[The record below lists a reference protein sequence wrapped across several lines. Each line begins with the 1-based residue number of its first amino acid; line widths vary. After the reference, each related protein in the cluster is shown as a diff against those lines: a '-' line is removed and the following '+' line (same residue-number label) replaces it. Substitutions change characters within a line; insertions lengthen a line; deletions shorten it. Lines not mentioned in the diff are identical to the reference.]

1 MYTDKETTMAQSAT
15 TPAVSEGAYKPFRW
29 FILATLIVVV
39 AVQAIALITP
49 APLIGEI
56 IKSTGLGPGEVTW
69 MTMGTWNLFV
79 PIAAILGGPLVD
91 KFGFKWMYIFGMVMI
106 ALGWLLMPAIG
117 NSFMGMTVCRA
128 IQAIGGG
135 PIMGAGVY
143 VSATCFPRKER
154 AMVNGFLG
162 FAMGLGIMIGLIV
175 GPASMAAAGDW
186 AVGLRNLWPLALV
199 GIIMTVIVMVGPK
212 VAPERAGLEN
222 VDEAA
227 TASNLV
233 LYKRAML
240 MPLTWIA
247 TLCVVAAS
255 WFNQAFN
262 DMTPG
267 YLALDKPVGLG
278 LGAAGAGS
286 IGSLAQIG
294 NMVGCL
300 AVGIIVERVFKGRAR
315 PALMLA
321 FAAMAVGAG
330 LLLVPGVNTNQVVLT
345 VVMMITVFFLGWI
358 NATALG
364 WIAKNYPAEITGK
377 LGGMAQGIGIFGG
390 LAGVAAGSAALHATG
405 FYTVS
410 TLIMVGIAVLGVAIA
425 FFMQTHKHQSLEAEV
440 QAGQKVA

>member
-1 MYTDKETTMAQSAT
+1 MAHSAS

-39 AVQAIALITP
+39 AVQAIALIAP

-56 IKSTGLGPGEVTW
+56 IKTTGLAPGSVTW

-79 PIAAILGGPLVD
+79 AFAAILGGPLVD

-117 NSFMGMTVCRA
+117 HSFMGMTVARA

-143 VSATCFPRKER
+143 ISATCFPKKER

-162 FAMGLGIMIGLIV
+162 FAMGLGIMFGLIL
-175 GPASMAAAGDW
+175 GPSSMAAAGGDW
-186 AVGLRNLWPLALV
+186 AVGLSNLWPLAAV
-199 GIIMTVIVMVGPK
+199 GIAMTIGCMVGPK
-212 VAPERAGLEN
+212 VAPASAAFEN
-222 VDEAA
+222 VDEGAA
-227 TASNLV
+227 ASNLA
-233 LYKRAML
+233 LYKKALL

-247 TLCVVAAS
+247 TACVVIAS

-267 YLALDKPVGLG
+267 YLALDPPVGLG
-278 LGAAGAGS
+278 LGAAGAGTVA
-286 IGSLAQIG
+286 SLAQIG

-300 AVGIIVERVFKGRAR
+300 AVGILVERLFKGKAR
-315 PALMLA
+315 PALMIA
-321 FAAMAVGAG
+321 FAAMAIGAG
-330 LLLVPGVNTNQVVLT
+330 LLLVPGVNTNQVILT
-345 VVMMITVFFLGWI
+345 VVMMVTVFFLGWI

-364 WIAKNYPAEITGK
+364 WVAKNCPAEITGK

-390 LAGVAAGSAALHATG
+390 LAGVAAGSAALAATER
-405 FYTVS
+405 YTVS
-410 TLIMVGIAVLGVAIA
+410 TLIMVGVAIVGVGVAA
-425 FFMQTHKHQSLEAEV
+425 LMQTHKHQSLETPVSSENLASPSR
-440 QAGQKVA
+440 

>member
-1 MYTDKETTMAQSAT
+1 MAHSAT
-15 TPAVSEGAYKPFRW
+15 TPAVSEGTYKPFRW

-56 IKSTGLGPGEVTW
+56 IKSTSLSPGEVTW

-79 PIAAILGGPLVD
+79 ALAAILGGPLVD
-91 KFGFKWMYIFGMVMI
+91 KFGFKWMYIFGMTMI
-106 ALGWLLMPAIG
+106 AIGWFLMPAIG
-117 NSFMGMTVCRA
+117 SSFMGMTVCRA

-162 FAMGLGIMIGLIV
+162 FAMGLGIMAGLTL
-175 GPASMAAAGDW
+175 GPASMAAAGNW

-212 VAPERAGLEN
+212 VAPEGADHEN
-222 VDEAA
+222 LDETAA
-227 TASNLV
+227 ASNMA
-233 LYKRAML
+233 LYKRAL
-240 MPLTWIA
+240 AQPLTWVA
-247 TLCVVAAS
+247 TLCVVVAS

-300 AVGIIVERVFKGRAR
+300 LVGVLVERLFKGKAR
-315 PALMLA
+315 PALMIA

-330 LLLVPGVNTNQVVLT
+330 LLLVPGVNTSQLLLT
-345 VVMMITVFFLGWI
+345 IVMMITVFFLGWI

-364 WIAKNYPAEITGK
+364 WVAKNYPASITGK

-410 TLIMVGIAVLGVAIA
+410 TLIMVGVALVGIVVS
-425 FFMQTHKHQSLEAEV
+425 FMMQTHKHQNIES
-440 QAGQKVA
+440 QASQTLASSGL

>member
-1 MYTDKETTMAQSAT
+1 MAHSAT
-15 TPAVSEGAYKPFRW
+15 PAASEGYKPFRW

-39 AVQAIALITP
+39 AVQAVALITP

-56 IKSTGLGPGEVTW
+56 IKTTGLTPGEVTW

-79 PIAAILGGPLVD
+79 AFAAILGGPLID

-106 ALGWLLMPAIG
+106 GIGWLLMPAIG
-117 NSFMGMTVCRA
+117 SSFMGMTVARA

-154 AMVNGFLG
+154 AMVNGVLG
-162 FAMGLGIMIGLIV
+162 AAMGLGIMVGLNL
-175 GPASMAAAGDW
+175 GPMSMAAAGGDW

-199 GIIMTVIVMVGPK
+199 GIIMTVVCMVGPK
-212 VAPERAGLEN
+212 VAPAGAGMEN
-222 VDEAA
+222 MDEAA
-227 TASNLV
+227 LASNTAR
-233 LYKRAML
+233 YKKAL
-240 MPLTWIA
+240 LLPLTWIA
-247 TLCVVAAS
+247 TACVVIAS

-267 YLALDKPVGLG
+267 YLALDPPVGLG

-286 IGSLAQIG
+286 IASLAQIG
-294 NMVGCL
+294 NIVGCL
-300 AVGIIVERVFKGRAR
+300 VVGIIVERVFKGKAR
-315 PALMLA
+315 PALMVA

-330 LLLVPGVNTNQVVLT
+330 LLLVPGVNTSQTMLT
-345 VVMMITVFFLGWI
+345 VAMMITVFFLGWI

-364 WIAKNYPAEITGK
+364 WVAKNYPAEITGK

-405 FYTVS
+405 YYVVS
-410 TLIMVGIAVLGVAIA
+410 TLIMVAVAIVGIGVA
-425 FFMQTHKHQSLEAEV
+425 FFMQTHKHQGVDADSKAD
-440 QAGQKVA
+440 QAVA

>member
-1 MYTDKETTMAQSAT
+1 MAHSAT
-15 TPAVSEGAYKPFRW
+15 TPAVNEGAYKPFRW
-29 FILATLIVVV
+29 FILATLVVVV

-56 IKSTGLGPGEVTW
+56 IKTTGLGPGEVTW

-79 PIAAILGGPLVD
+79 AIAAILGGPLID

-106 ALGWLLMPAIG
+106 GLGWLLMPAIG
-117 NSFMGMTVCRA
+117 NTFSGMTIARA

-162 FAMGLGIMIGLIV
+162 AAMGLGIMLGLNL

-186 AVGLRNLWPLALV
+186 AVGLRNLWPLAAL
-199 GIIMTVIVMVGPK
+199 GIVMTVIVMVGPK
-212 VAPERAGLEN
+212 VAPEGAALEN
-222 VDEAA
+222 IDEAA
-227 TASNLV
+227 AASNLA
-233 LYKRAML
+233 LYKKAIL
-240 MPLTWIA
+240 LPLTWIA
-247 TLCVVAAS
+247 TACVVIAS

-267 YLALDKPVGLG
+267 YLALDPPVGLG

-286 IGSLAQIG
+286 IASLAQIG
-294 NMVGCL
+294 NIVGCL
-300 AVGIIVERVFKGRAR
+300 AVGIIVERVFKGKAR
-315 PALMLA
+315 PALMVA
-321 FAAMAVGAG
+321 FAAMAVGAA
-330 LLLVPGVNTNQVVLT
+330 LLLVPGVNTSQVILT
-345 VVMMITVFFLGWI
+345 TVMLITVFFLGWI
-358 NATALG
+358 NASALG

-405 FYTVS
+405 FYVVS
-410 TLIMVGIAVLGVAIA
+410 TWIMVGVAVVGVIVA
-425 FFMQTHKHQSLEAEV
+425 FFMQTHKHRSLEHPAPETV
-440 QAGQKVA
+440 ASAGQ

>member
-1 MYTDKETTMAQSAT
+1 MAHSAT

-79 PIAAILGGPLVD
+79 AIAAILGGPLID
-91 KFGFKWMYIFGMVMI
+91 KFGFKWMYIFGMAMI
-106 ALGWLLMPAIG
+106 AIGWLLMPAIG
-117 NSFMGMTVCRA
+117 GTNMGMTICRA
-128 IQAIGGG
+128 VQAIGGG

-162 FAMGLGIMIGLIV
+162 FAMGLGIMVGLIL
-175 GPASMAAAGDW
+175 GPASMAAAGGDW
-186 AVGLRNLWPLALV
+186 AVGLRNLWPLAAL
-199 GIIMTVIVMVGPK
+199 GIAMTVVVMFGPK
-212 VAPERAGLEN
+212 VAPEGANLEN

-227 TASNLV
+227 AASNLA
-233 LYKRAML
+233 LYKKAL
-240 MPLTWIA
+240 AMPLTWIA
-247 TLCVVAAS
+247 TLCVVIAS

-267 YLALDKPVGLG
+267 YLALEQPVGLG
-278 LGAAGAGS
+278 LGAAGAGT

-300 AVGIIVERVFKGRAR
+300 AVGILVERLFHGKAR
-315 PALMLA
+315 PALMVA

-330 LLLVPGVNTNQVVLT
+330 LLLVPGINTNQVILT

-364 WIAKNYPAEITGK
+364 WVAKNYPAEITGK

-405 FYTVS
+405 YYVVS
-410 TLIMVGIAVLGVAIA
+410 TLIMVGVALVGIVVS
-425 FFMQTHKHQSLEAEV
+425 FFMQTHKHQNLEADV
-440 QAGQKVA
+440 KADQAVA

>member
-1 MYTDKETTMAQSAT
+1 MAHSAT
-15 TPAVSEGAYKPFRW
+15 SPAVSEGAYKPFRW

-56 IKSTGLGPGEVTW
+56 IKTTGLSAGEVTW

-79 PIAAILGGPLVD
+79 AFAAILGGPLVD

-106 ALGWLLMPAIG
+106 GLGWILMPAIG
-117 NSFMGMTVCRA
+117 GTFTGMTIARA
-128 IQAIGGG
+128 VQAIGGG

-143 VSATCFPRKER
+143 VSATCFPKKER
-154 AMVNGFLG
+154 AMVNGVLG
-162 FAMGLGIMIGLIV
+162 AAMGLGIMIGLNL

-199 GIIMTVIVMVGPK
+199 GIVMTVVCMVGPK
-212 VAPERAGLEN
+212 VAPEGAGLEN

-227 TASNLV
+227 AASNLA
-233 LYKRAML
+233 LYKRAIL
-240 MPLTWIA
+240 LPLTWIA
-247 TLCVVAAS
+247 TACVVIAS
-255 WFNQAFN
+255 WFNQAYN

-267 YLALDKPVGLG
+267 YLALDPPVGLG

-286 IGSLAQIG
+286 IASLAQIG
-294 NMVGCL
+294 NIVGCL
-300 AVGIIVERVFKGRAR
+300 VVGIIVERVFKGKAR
-315 PALMLA
+315 PALMIA
-321 FAAMAVGAG
+321 FGAMAVGAA
-330 LLLVPGVNTNQVVLT
+330 LILVPGVKTSQVILT
-345 VVMMITVFFLGWI
+345 TVMLVTVFFLGWI
-358 NATALG
+358 NASALG

-405 FYTVS
+405 FYVVS
-410 TLIMVGIAVLGVAIA
+410 TMIMVGVALVGVVVA
-425 FFMQTHKHQSLEAEV
+425 FFMQTHKHQKLESTAPESLASSDR
-440 QAGQKVA
+440 

>member
-1 MYTDKETTMAQSAT
+1 MAHSAT

-39 AVQAIALITP
+39 AVQAVALITP

-56 IKSTGLGPGEVTW
+56 VKSTGLHPGDVTW

-79 PIAAILGGPLVD
+79 AIAAILGGPLID

-106 ALGWLLMPAIG
+106 GIGWLLMPAIG
-117 NSFMGMTVCRA
+117 SSFMGMTVARA

-154 AMVNGFLG
+154 AMVNGVLG
-162 FAMGLGIMIGLIV
+162 AAMGLGIMVGLNL

-186 AVGLRNLWPLALV
+186 AVGLRNLWPLAMV
-199 GIIMTVIVMVGPK
+199 GIIMTVVCMVGPK
-212 VAPERAGLEN
+212 VSPEGANLAN

-227 TASNLV
+227 AASNLA
-233 LYKRAML
+233 LYKKAIL
-240 MPLTWIA
+240 LPLTWIA
-247 TLCVVAAS
+247 TACVVIAS
-255 WFNQAFN
+255 WFNQAYN

-267 YLALDKPVGLG
+267 YLALDPPVGLG

-286 IGSLAQIG
+286 IASLAQIG
-294 NMVGCL
+294 NIVGCL
-300 AVGIIVERVFKGRAR
+300 VVGILVERLFKGKAR
-315 PALMLA
+315 PALMVA

-330 LLLVPGVNTNQVVLT
+330 LILVPGVKTNQVVLT
-345 VVMMITVFFLGWI
+345 TVMMITVFFLGWI

-364 WIAKNYPAEITGK
+364 WVAKNYPAEVTGK

-390 LAGVAAGSAALHATG
+390 LAGVAAGSAALRATG
-405 FYTVS
+405 FYVVS
-410 TLIMVGIAVLGVAIA
+410 TLIMVGVAIVGVGVA
-425 FFMQTHKHQSLEAEV
+425 FFMQTHKHQKLESPAPESLA
-440 QAGQKVA
+440 ASDR

>member
-1 MYTDKETTMAQSAT
+1 MADSAT

-56 IKSTGLGPGEVTW
+56 IKTTGLGPGEVTW

-79 PIAAILGGPLVD
+79 AIAAILGGPLVD
-91 KFGFKWMYIFGMVMI
+91 RFGFKWMYIFGMVMI
-106 ALGWLLMPAIG
+106 AIGWLLMPAIG
-117 NSFMGMTVCRA
+117 NSFNGMTIARA

-143 VSATCFPRKER
+143 VSATCFPKKER

-162 FAMGLGIMIGLIV
+162 FAMGLGIMVGLML
-175 GPASMAAAGDW
+175 GPWSAASVGDW
-186 AVGLRNLWPLALV
+186 AVGLSNLWPLAAV
-199 GIIMTVIVMVGPK
+199 GIIMTVVCMVGPK
-212 VAPERAGLEN
+212 VAPEGANLEN
-222 VDEAA
+222 VDETAA
-227 TASNLV
+227 ASNLA
-233 LYKRAML
+233 LYKKAL
-240 MPLTWIA
+240 GMPLTWIA
-247 TLCVVAAS
+247 TACVVIAS

-267 YLALDKPVGLG
+267 YLALDRPVGLG
-278 LGAAGAGS
+278 LGSVGAGS

-300 AVGIIVERVFKGRAR
+300 AVGIIVERLFNGKAR
-315 PALMLA
+315 PALMVA

-330 LLLVPGVNTNQVVLT
+330 LLLVPGVNTNEVILT

-364 WIAKNYPAEITGK
+364 WVAKNYPAEITGK

-410 TLIMVGIAVLGVAIA
+410 TLIMVGVALVGVGVAH
-425 FFMQTHKHQSLEAEV
+425 FMQTHKHQNLEADTKAD
-440 QAGQKVA
+440 QTVA

>member
-1 MYTDKETTMAQSAT
+1 M
-15 TPAVSEGAYKPFRW
+15 SEGAYKPFRW

-56 IKSTGLGPGEVTW
+56 IKTTGLSAGEVTW

-79 PIAAILGGPLVD
+79 AFAAILGGPLVD

-106 ALGWLLMPAIG
+106 GLGWILMPAIG
-117 NSFMGMTVCRA
+117 GTFTGMTIARA
-128 IQAIGGG
+128 VQAIGGG

-143 VSATCFPRKER
+143 VSATCFPKKER
-154 AMVNGFLG
+154 AMVNGVLG
-162 FAMGLGIMIGLIV
+162 AAMGLGIMIGLNL

-199 GIIMTVIVMVGPK
+199 GIVMTVVCMVGPK
-212 VAPERAGLEN
+212 VAPEGAGLEN

-227 TASNLV
+227 AASNLA
-233 LYKRAML
+233 LYKRAIL
-240 MPLTWIA
+240 LPLTWIA
-247 TLCVVAAS
+247 TACVVIAS
-255 WFNQAFN
+255 WFNQAYN

-267 YLALDKPVGLG
+267 YLALDPPVGLG

-286 IGSLAQIG
+286 IASLAQIG
-294 NMVGCL
+294 NIVGCL
-300 AVGIIVERVFKGRAR
+300 VVGIIVERVFKGKAR
-315 PALMLA
+315 PALMIA
-321 FAAMAVGAG
+321 FGAMAVGAA
-330 LLLVPGVNTNQVVLT
+330 LILVPGVKTSQVILT
-345 VVMMITVFFLGWI
+345 TVMLVTVFFLGWI
-358 NATALG
+358 NASALG

-405 FYTVS
+405 FYVVS
-410 TLIMVGIAVLGVAIA
+410 TMIMVGVALVGVVVA
-425 FFMQTHKHQSLEAEV
+425 FFMQTHKHQKLESTAPESLASSDR
-440 QAGQKVA
+440 

>member
-1 MYTDKETTMAQSAT
+1 MAHSAT
-15 TPAVSEGAYKPFRW
+15 PAASEGYKPFRW

-39 AVQAIALITP
+39 AVQAVALITP

-56 IKSTGLGPGEVTW
+56 IKTTGLTPGEVTW

-79 PIAAILGGPLVD
+79 AFAAILGGPLID

-106 ALGWLLMPAIG
+106 GIGWLLMPAIG
-117 NSFMGMTVCRA
+117 SSFMGMTVARA

-154 AMVNGFLG
+154 AMVNGVLG
-162 FAMGLGIMIGLIV
+162 AAMGLGIMVGLNL
-175 GPASMAAAGDW
+175 GPMSMAAAGGDW

-199 GIIMTVIVMVGPK
+199 GIIMTVVCMVGPK
-212 VAPERAGLEN
+212 VAPAGAGMEN
-222 VDEAA
+222 MDEAA
-227 TASNLV
+227 LASNTAR
-233 LYKRAML
+233 YKKAL
-240 MPLTWIA
+240 LLPLTWIA
-247 TLCVVAAS
+247 TACVVIAS

-267 YLALDKPVGLG
+267 YLALDPPVGLG

-286 IGSLAQIG
+286 IASLAQIG
-294 NMVGCL
+294 NIVGCL
-300 AVGIIVERVFKGRAR
+300 VVGVIVERVFKGKAR
-315 PALMLA
+315 PALMVA

-330 LLLVPGVNTNQVVLT
+330 LLLVPGVNTSQTMLT
-345 VVMMITVFFLGWI
+345 VAMMITVFFLGWI

-364 WIAKNYPAEITGK
+364 WVAKNYPAEITGK

-405 FYTVS
+405 YYVVS
-410 TLIMVGIAVLGVAIA
+410 TLIMVAVAIVGIGVA
-425 FFMQTHKHQSLEAEV
+425 FFMQTHKHQGVDADSKAD
-440 QAGQKVA
+440 QAVA

>member
-1 MYTDKETTMAQSAT
+1 MAHSAT
-15 TPAVSEGAYKPFRW
+15 TPAVSEGTYKPFRW

-39 AVQAIALITP
+39 AVQAVALITP

-56 IKSTGLGPGEVTW
+56 IKTTNLSPGEVTW

-79 PIAAILGGPLVD
+79 AIAAILGGPLID

-106 ALGWLLMPAIG
+106 GIGWLLMPAIG
-117 NSFMGMTVCRA
+117 DSFMGMTVARA

-162 FAMGLGIMIGLIV
+162 AAMGLGIMAGLNL

-186 AVGLRNLWPLALV
+186 AVGLRNLWPLAVL
-199 GIIMTVIVMVGPK
+199 GIVMTVVVMVGPK
-212 VAPERAGLEN
+212 VAPEGANLEN

-227 TASNLV
+227 AASNLA
-233 LYKRAML
+233 LYKKAL
-240 MPLTWIA
+240 LLPLTWIA
-247 TLCVVAAS
+247 TACVVIAS
-255 WFNQAFN
+255 WFNQAYN

-267 YLALDKPVGLG
+267 YLALDPPVGLG

-286 IGSLAQIG
+286 IASLAQIG
-294 NMVGCL
+294 NIVGCL
-300 AVGIIVERVFKGRAR
+300 AVGILVERLFHGKAR
-315 PALMLA
+315 PALMVA

-330 LLLVPGVNTNQVVLT
+330 LILVPGVKTNEVILT
-345 VVMMITVFFLGWI
+345 TVMMITVFFLGWI

-364 WIAKNYPAEITGK
+364 WVAKNYPAEITGK

-405 FYTVS
+405 FYVVS
-410 TLIMVGIAVLGVAIA
+410 TLIMVGVAIVGVVVA
-425 FFMQTHKHQSLEAEV
+425 FFMQTHKHQGLEAEAKAD
-440 QAGQKVA
+440 QTVA

>member
-1 MYTDKETTMAQSAT
+1 MAHSAT
-15 TPAVSEGAYKPFRW
+15 TPAVSEEAYKPFRW

-39 AVQAIALITP
+39 AVQAIALIAP

-56 IKSTGLGPGEVTW
+56 IKTTGLGPGEVTW

-79 PIAAILGGPLVD
+79 PFAAILGGPLID

-106 ALGWLLMPAIG
+106 AIGWLLMPVIG
-117 NSFMGMTVCRA
+117 GSFMGLTICRA

-143 VSATCFPRKER
+143 VSATCFPKKER

-162 FAMGLGIMIGLIV
+162 FAMGLGIMIGLIL

-212 VAPERAGLEN
+212 VAPTSAAFEN
-222 VDEAA
+222 IDENAA
-227 TASNLV
+227 ASNLA
-233 LYKRAML
+233 LYKKSLL

-267 YLALDKPVGLG
+267 YLALDQPVGLG
-278 LGAAGAGS
+278 LGAAGAGNVA
-286 IGSLAQIG
+286 SLAQIG

-330 LLLVPGVNTNQVVLT
+330 LLLVPGVNSNQVILT
-345 VVMMITVFFLGWI
+345 VVMMVTVFFLGWV

-377 LGGMAQGIGIFGG
+377 LGGMAQGVGIFGG

-405 FYTVS
+405 YYVVS
-410 TLIMVGIAVLGVAIA
+410 TLIMVGVSLLGVVIA
-425 FFMQTHKHQSLEAEV
+425 FFMQTHKHQNLETEAKAD
-440 QAGQKVA
+440 QTVA

>member
-1 MYTDKETTMAQSAT
+1 MANSAS
-15 TPAVSEGAYKPFRW
+15 TPAVSEGTYKSFRW

-39 AVQAIALITP
+39 AVQAVALITP

-56 IKSTGLGPGEVTW
+56 IKTTGLGPGEVTW
-69 MTMGTWNLFV
+69 ITMGTWNLFV
-79 PIAAILGGPLVD
+79 PFAAILGGPLID

-106 ALGWLLMPAIG
+106 GIGWLLMPAIG
-117 NSFMGMTVCRA
+117 NSFTGMSVARA

-143 VSATCFPRKER
+143 VSATCFPKKER
-154 AMVNGFLG
+154 ALVNGFLG
-162 FAMGLGIMIGLIV
+162 AAMGLGIMVGLNL

-186 AVGLRNLWPLALV
+186 AVGLRNLWPLALL
-199 GIIMTVIVMVGPK
+199 GIVMTVVVMVGPK
-212 VAPERAGLEN
+212 VAPEGVGREN

-227 TASNLV
+227 AASNLA
-233 LYKRAML
+233 LYKKAIL
-240 MPLTWIA
+240 LPLTWIA
-247 TLCVVAAS
+247 TACVVIAS

-267 YLALDKPVGLG
+267 YLALDAPVGLG
-278 LGAAGAGS
+278 LGAAGAGA

-294 NMVGCL
+294 NIVGCL
-300 AVGIIVERVFKGRAR
+300 VVGIIVERVFNGRAR
-315 PALMLA
+315 PALMIA

-330 LLLVPGVNTNQVVLT
+330 LLLVPGINTNQVILT

-405 FYTVS
+405 FYIVS
-410 TLIMVGIAVLGVAIA
+410 TLIMVAVAVVGVGVA
-425 FFMQTHKHQSLEAEV
+425 FFMQTHKHTSLESPAPET
-440 QAGQKVA
+440 AATSGL

>member
-1 MYTDKETTMAQSAT
+1 MAHSAT
-15 TPAVSEGAYKPFRW
+15 SPAVSEGAYKPFRW

-39 AVQAIALITP
+39 AVQAVALITP

-56 IKSTGLGPGEVTW
+56 IKTSGLSAGEVTW

-79 PIAAILGGPLVD
+79 AIAAILGGPLID

-106 ALGWLLMPAIG
+106 GLGWLLMPAIG
-117 NSFMGMTVCRA
+117 SSFMGMTVARA

-143 VSATCFPRKER
+143 VSATCFPKQER
-154 AMVNGFLG
+154 GMVNGVLG
-162 FAMGLGIMIGLIV
+162 AAMGLGIMIGLNL

-199 GIIMTVIVMVGPK
+199 GIVMTVVCMVGPK
-212 VAPERAGLEN
+212 VAPEGANLEN

-227 TASNLV
+227 AASNLA
-233 LYKRAML
+233 LYKKAL
-240 MPLTWIA
+240 LLPLTWIA
-247 TLCVVAAS
+247 TACVVIAS
-255 WFNQAFN
+255 WFNQAYN

-267 YLALDKPVGLG
+267 YLALEPPVGLG
-278 LGAAGAGS
+278 LGATGAGS
-286 IGSLAQIG
+286 IASLAQIG
-294 NMVGCL
+294 NIVGCL
-300 AVGIIVERVFKGRAR
+300 AVGVIVERLFHGKAR
-315 PALMLA
+315 PALMVA

-330 LLLVPGVNTNQVVLT
+330 LILVPGVKTSQVILT
-345 VVMMITVFFLGWI
+345 TVMMITVFFLGWI

-364 WIAKNYPAEITGK
+364 WVAKNYPAEITGK

-405 FYTVS
+405 FYVVS
-410 TLIMVGIAVLGVAIA
+410 TMIMVGVALVGVVVA
-425 FFMQTHKHQSLEAEV
+425 FFMQTHKHQKLEGAAPETL
-440 QAGQKVA
+440 ASSGR

>member
-1 MYTDKETTMAQSAT
+1 MAQSAT

-56 IKSTGLGPGEVTW
+56 IKTTSLTPGEVTW

-79 PIAAILGGPLVD
+79 AIAAILGGPLID

-106 ALGWLLMPAIG
+106 GIGWLLMPAIG
-117 NSFMGMTVCRA
+117 STFMGMTVARA

-143 VSATCFPRKER
+143 VSATCFPKQER
-154 AMVNGFLG
+154 GMVNGVLG
-162 FAMGLGIMIGLIV
+162 AAMGLGIMAGLNL
-175 GPASMAAAGDW
+175 GPASAAAAGDW

-199 GIIMTVIVMVGPK
+199 GIVMTVIVMVGPK
-212 VAPERAGLEN
+212 VAPAGANLEN

-227 TASNLV
+227 AASNLA
-233 LYKRAML
+233 LYKKAL
-240 MPLTWIA
+240 LLPLTWIA
-247 TLCVVAAS
+247 TACVVIAS
-255 WFNQAFN
+255 WYNQAYN

-267 YLALDKPVGLG
+267 YLALDPPVGLG
-278 LGAAGAGS
+278 LGAAGAGA

-294 NMVGCL
+294 NIVGCL
-300 AVGIIVERVFKGRAR
+300 AVGILVERLFHGKAR
-315 PALMLA
+315 PALMVA

-330 LLLVPGVNTNQVVLT
+330 LILVPGIKTNQVILT

-364 WIAKNYPAEITGK
+364 WVAKNYPAEITGK

-405 FYTVS
+405 FYVVS
-410 TLIMVGIAVLGVAIA
+410 TMIMVGVAIVGVIVA
-425 FFMQTHKHQSLEAEV
+425 FFMQTHKHQSLETEARAD
-440 QAGQKVA
+440 QTVA